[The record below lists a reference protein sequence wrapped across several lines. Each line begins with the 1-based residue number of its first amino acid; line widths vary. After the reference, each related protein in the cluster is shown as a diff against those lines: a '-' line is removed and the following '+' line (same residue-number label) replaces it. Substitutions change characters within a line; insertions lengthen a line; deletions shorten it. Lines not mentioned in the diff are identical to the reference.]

1 MTTPTPAV
9 DVAQEPSS
17 NSLPK
22 TTGDFII
29 VDTMQSKCYDN
40 SKIITCTQPSQAFYG
55 QDAQYPGKQP
65 AYQDNGDG
73 TVTDLTTGLMWQK
86 GTGEK
91 MTWEE
96 AALGAES
103 FNLAGYTDWRMS
115 SIKELYSLIIFT
127 GLTGMNESESM
138 PYIDTD
144 YFLFNYGDTNTG
156 ERFIDSQYI
165 SSTKYV
171 SITMTGDVTAFG
183 VNFADGRIKGYGLT
197 NPSTRENKKFYVRYV
212 RGNNDYGINNF
223 TDNKDGTITD
233 LATGLQWMQVDSGT
247 FNVGGNG
254 DGNLNWEQALEW
266 AENLQ
271 YAGYSDWR
279 LPNAKELQGIV
290 DYTRSPDTTNSA
302 AIDPV
307 FTTTSIK
314 DEGGN
319 TNYAFYW
326 TGTTHL
332 DGREPG
338 HAAVYVAFGEALGF
352 MKFPPNSGAYQ
363 LLDVHGAGAQRSDP
377 KIGNPEDYPFGFG
390 PQGDVR
396 RIYNFVRCVR
406 NAD

>member
-1 MTTPTPAV
+1 M
-9 DVAQEPSS
+9 D
-17 NSLPK
+17 
-22 TTGDFII
+22 TGQ
-29 VDTMQSKCYDN
+29 TKCYDN
-40 SKIITCTQPSQAFYG
+40 SRTVSCPQPGQAFYG
-55 QDAQYPGKQP
+55 QDARYQGKQP

-73 TVTDLTTGLMWQK
+73 TVTDLNTGLMWQK

-115 SIKELYSLIIFT
+115 SIKELYSLINFT
-127 GLTGMNESESM
+127 GLTGMTESEST

-144 YFLFNYGDTNTG
+144 YFLFNYGDTNAG

-165 SSTKYV
+165 SSTRYV

-254 DGNLNWEQALEW
+254 DGKLNWEQALEW
-266 AENLQ
+266 AENLE

-307 FTTTSIK
+307 FTTTPIK

-352 MKFPPNSGAYQ
+352 MKFPPNSDTYQ

-377 KIGNPEDYPFGFG
+377 KIGNPEDYPYGFG

-396 RIYNFVRCVR
+396 RIYNFARCVR